1 MGKRKRKNKSNLK
14 PFLIIIALL
23 ISFITGYY
31 HHNLTTTIKNDI
43 NYDKVISFITGLL
56 HRSHTPTT
64 KYSTK
69 SDTNYDKVI
78 YLPSN
83 RYPKTA
89 LHMEHAFKKG
99 FTHICTIDRKGVR
112 ENRKHSLQGIA
123 TKKGYDRDEY
133 PMAMCKE
140 GGVGADVELI
150 PSADNR
156 GAGSWV
162 SHQLSG
168 LKDGTKVRIEVK

>member
-1 MGKRKRKNKSNLK
+1 MRKFSLK
-14 PFLIIIALL
+14 HFLIIVILL
-23 ISFITGYY
+23 IS
-31 HHNLTTTIKNDI
+31 
-43 NYDKVISFITGLL
+43 SITGLL
-56 HRSHTPTT
+56 HHNHNTTT
-64 KYSTK
+64 KN
-69 SDTNYDKVI
+69 DTNYDKVI
-78 YLPSN
+78 YLPSD

-99 FTHICTIDRKGVR
+99 FTHICTIDRKGVK

-123 TKKGYDRDEY
+123 TKRGYDRDEY

-140 GGVGADVELI
+140 GGTGADVELI